1 MAHVLGFTGA
11 EDVGQEG
18 VELAFQEQLPGRAG
32 SRRVIRDRL
41 GQIVEDVQGIRA
53 AQEGKDLALALDA
66 RIQSLAFLQLKAA
79 VEQARAK
86 AGGTVAL
93 DITTGEVLA
102 LVNLPTSNPNKRARL
117 SGAQLRNRAVTDTF
131 EPGSALK
138 PVTIAVAPE
147 SGRLSPQSKS
157 PPK

>member
-18 VELAFQEQLPGRAG
+18 VELAFQEQLTGKSG

-41 GQIVEDVQGIRA
+41 GQMAEDGKGIRA

-79 VEQARAK
+79 VEQHRAK
-86 AGGTVAL
+86 AGGIVVLDVA
-93 DITTGEVLA
+93 TGEVLA
-102 LVNLPTSNPNKRARL
+102 LVNLPTYNPNNRARL
-117 SGAQLRNRAVTDTF
+117 SGAPLRNRAVTDTF
-131 EPGSALK
+131 
-138 PVTIAVAPE
+138 
-147 SGRLSPQSKS
+147 
-157 PPK
+157 